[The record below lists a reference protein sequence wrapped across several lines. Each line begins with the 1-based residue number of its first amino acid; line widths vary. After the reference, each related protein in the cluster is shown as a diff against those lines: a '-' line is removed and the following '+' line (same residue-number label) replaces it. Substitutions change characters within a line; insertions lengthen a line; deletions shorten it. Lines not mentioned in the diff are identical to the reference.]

1 MPRSQL
7 LTTEHLP
14 ELRRA
19 VESKTLKAVAL
30 EYGVS
35 LSTMSSFLRK
45 HGVLPEYDG
54 WRPERY
60 DRLLAAAARGLSLA
74 EMAALVG
81 TNTADAKARLEQLL
95 AAINGSGFTLSQL
108 AIVTGVDRAYW
119 RQYIQ
124 EGWLGT
130 VRAGR
135 TERVLPEDLAHAA
148 SARPEL
154 FDYRAVPQLLSRP
167 LGLSKLPDPPAFK
180 LITCR
185 SSSIE
190 ARQVDIPAGEEG
202 PRIHYAVKSCGAIG
216 GLDLWAPVYS
226 ITACPRCGLRVSRFS
241 EKQVYA
247 GAPGDSAQV
256 KDAMASKI
264 GLRWKD
270 GHFVTL
276 RGRVL
281 DSQALERYVTRISQR
296 NSRERDRKL
305 KLITDIEQ
313 YQIPGGRPIL

>member
-1 MPRSQL
+1 MPRRQL
-7 LTTEHLP
+7 LTIEHLP
-14 ELRRA
+14 ELRQA
-19 VESKTLKAVAL
+19 VNSKTLKALSV

-45 HGVLPEYDG
+45 HGVLPGYDG

-60 DRLLAAAARGLSLA
+60 DKLLSAAARGLSLA
-74 EMAALVG
+74 EMAALVSA
-81 TNTADAKARLEQLL
+81 NTADAEARLEQLL
-95 AAINGSGFTLSQL
+95 ATINGSGFTLSQL
-108 AIVTGVDRAYW
+108 AIVTCVDRVYW
-119 RQYIQ
+119 RQYIH
-124 EGWLGT
+124 EGWLDT

-135 TERVLPEDLAHAA
+135 TERVLPEALARAA
-148 SARPEL
+148 TARPEL
-154 FDYRAVPQLLSRP
+154 FDYRAVPPQLSGP
-167 LGLSKLPDPPAFK
+167 LGLHRLPEPQAYK

-202 PRIHYAVKSCGAIG
+202 PRIRYEIQSCASIG
-216 GLDLWAPVYS
+216 GLDLWAPMYS
-226 ITACPRCGLRVSRFS
+226 ITTCPRCGLRVSRFS
-241 EKQVYA
+241 EKRVYA
-247 GAPGDSAQV
+247 DTPGDSTPV

-270 GHFVTL
+270 GHFETL

-281 DSQALERYVTRISQR
+281 DAQALARHVTRITQR

-305 KLITDIEQ
+305 KLIADIEQ
-313 YQIPGGRPIL
+313 YQAGSGRPIL